1 MTLLEYLNK
10 QPEGEEVTVCDNVYD
25 METYFYATHGDNL
38 DEWDSLMNRL
48 ANVVEVLD
56 IGPSV
61 VVNFWDVIDR
71 HRYAL
76 LHEQAYYAD
85 ASTEDIMDDLDMVL
99 AGNVSERWFEKFVKI
114 LEQ

>member
-10 QPEGEEVTVCDNVYD
+10 QPEGEEVTVCDDVYD
-25 METYFYATHGDNL
+25 METYFYANHDSADL

-61 VVNFWDVIDR
+61 VVNFWDVIDK
-71 HRYAL
+71 HRDAL
-76 LHEQAYYAD
+76 LREGAE
-85 ASTEDIMDDLDMVL
+85 ASTEDIMEDLDRIL